1 METGNKDK
9 VVGVALYELIG
20 TSFIMYAIM
29 LNSGALT
36 SGTVISFGMSL
47 LAWNVSGGH
56 FNPCLT
62 VAMYVAEK
70 DFGGNLI
77 TALIMIVAQFVGA
90 FAGVLWGYLAILA
103 PGQVSKKASVPLDWV
118 GIIAPLTPS
127 GGEDLGGSIDG
138 FTRNWQCFWGILM
151 ATIIL
156 SLGYVTIKHKATR
169 FSEDSVL
176 NSALFYLVI

>member
-1 METGNKDK
+1 
-9 VVGVALYELIG
+9 
-20 TSFIMYAIM
+20 
-29 LNSGALT
+29 
-36 SGTVISFGMSL
+36 
-47 LAWNVSGGH
+47 
-56 FNPCLT
+56 
-62 VAMYVAEK
+62 MYVAEK

-90 FAGVLWGYLAILA
+90 FAGILWGYMALLA
-103 PGQVSKKASVPLDWV
+103 PDQIDGDTTVPSAWV
-118 GIIAPLTPS
+118 GITAPLLPS
-127 GGEDLGGSIDG
+127 GEYDYGYSSLFSNDG

-176 NSALFYLVI
+176 NSALFYLVV